1 MYQTRLLSF
10 KEKKEE
16 KQTSPHYAQI
26 HYAHKQT

>member
-10 KEKKEE
+10 KEKNEE